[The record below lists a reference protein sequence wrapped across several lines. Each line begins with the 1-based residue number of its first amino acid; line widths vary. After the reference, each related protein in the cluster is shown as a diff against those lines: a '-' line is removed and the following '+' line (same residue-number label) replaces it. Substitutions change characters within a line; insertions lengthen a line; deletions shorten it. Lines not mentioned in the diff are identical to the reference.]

1 MSRLKDRNRQVPGG
15 GMFFYEPSTR
25 WRSTEWASFS
35 TIVQEVIA
43 HRRGNPQLMT
53 KFGKSIDQSTVEN
66 EVDAFI
72 ANVCQQM
79 GFSGYI
85 TGNESAPPAPKSSA
99 LSAAEASQLAAAG
112 AKVKMI
118 WAGIKTLAEWLDSG
132 TPAVAP
138 ELSESRAA
146 TCAAC
151 PLNGSGDLGQWFVT
165 PTANA
170 IKKQV
175 ERLQERKLTTSNDEK
190 LNICTACLCP
200 LKLKVHAPIEIIKNH
215 SVDSA
220 LDKMR
225 TAPACWV
232 IKEISAS

>member
-1 MSRLKDRNRQVPGG
+1 MRLKSRESQIPEGFV
-15 GMFFYEPSTR
+15 FYEPSTR
-25 WRSTEWASFS
+25 WRSTPWASFS

-43 HRRGNPQLMT
+43 HRRGNPQLTT
-53 KFGKSIDQSTVEN
+53 KFGKSIDQATVEN
-66 EVDAFI
+66 EVDAFN
-72 ANVCQQM
+72 ANICAQM
-79 GFSGYI
+79 GWTKYI
-85 TGNESAPPAPKSSA
+85 IASEGAPPVAPKSSA

-138 ELSESRAA
+138 ELAESRAA

-232 IKEISAS
+232 IAEIAKA

>member
-1 MSRLKDRNRQVPGG
+1 MARLKSRQTQIPNGL
-15 GMFFYEPSTR
+15 FFYEPSTR
-25 WRSTEWASFS
+25 WRSTPWSSFD

-43 HRRGNPQLMT
+43 HRQGNPQLVT
-53 KFGKSIDQSTVEN
+53 KFGRSVDRAVVEN
-66 EVDAFI
+66 EVDEFN
-72 ANVCQQM
+72 ANVCTQM
-79 GFSGYI
+79 NWPNFVIASEG
-85 TGNESAPPAPKSSA
+85 TPPPPKSKA

-138 ELSESRAA
+138 ELAEARAA

-215 SVDSA
+215 SFDSA

-232 IKEISAS
+232 IKEMAQ